1 MQAQAEVQKLALE
14 MARLLLAERPNLA
27 LVLESQEP
35 GQAARLVQAE
45 LQAVPRPEQVKPPEQ
60 EKQPEQEQQPGQ
72 EKPSGQ
78 ACTETPIS

>member
-1 MQAQAEVQKLALE
+1 MLVQAERPKLALE
-14 MARLLLAERPNLA
+14 MARLLLAEVPNLA

-45 LQAVPRPEQVKPPEQ
+45 PRPEQEQRPEQ
-60 EKQPEQEQQPGQ
+60 KQQPEQETPSEQ

-78 ACTETPIS
+78 ACTEMPIS

>member
-1 MQAQAEVQKLALE
+1 MLVQAERPKLVLE
-14 MARLLLAERPNLA
+14 MARLLLAEVPKLA

-45 LQAVPRPEQVKPPEQ
+45 LQAEPRPE
-60 EKQPEQEQQPGQ
+60 Q

-78 ACTETPIS
+78 ACTEMPTS

>member
-45 LQAVPRPEQVKPPEQ
+45 LQAVPRPEQ

-78 ACTETPIS
+78 ACTEMPIS